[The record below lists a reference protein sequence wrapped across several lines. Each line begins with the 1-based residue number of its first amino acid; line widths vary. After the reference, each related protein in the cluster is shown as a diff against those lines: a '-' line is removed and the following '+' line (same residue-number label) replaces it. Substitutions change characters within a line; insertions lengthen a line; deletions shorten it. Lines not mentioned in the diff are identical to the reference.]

1 MWFQVEETAL
11 YDARVKLLGVA
22 LGLSHEAAFMAL
34 CRVWCWLYK
43 QGGRPMTVGELDVV
57 SGYSGFGLAMER
69 HDLADDTPEGF
80 RLRGSGRA
88 KRYGI
93 FCEQQKVRS
102 VAGVKARR
110 VKSEVAIT
118 NDNPAGY
125 PPGNPKTGLISSGD
139 LIPDS
144 ESGKSSPRAEA
155 ESWMGWF
162 NQRFRRRLT
171 VTKAVTKAIG
181 ALMVAGYRED
191 PDLRDV
197 ALFLE
202 SQWKGNPKMDRFL
215 VPATILRITA
225 FEDRLS
231 LAREWN
237 PKHWGESPAPIPA
250 LRAVPAEPK
259 GPAPEFMD
267 RGEIAKLALGLASTW
282 KGKVTK

>member
-1 MWFQVEETAL
+1 MYFQVDSKAL
-11 YDARVKLLGVA
+11 TDERIVLLGA
-22 LGLSHEAAFMAL
+22 RLGIGHSGAFYA
-34 CRVWCWLYK
+34 CCKVWCWLYK
-43 QGGRPMTVGELDVV
+43 QCGRAMTEEEVDAVSGHSGFAKAMEQCQLADYGPEGLRIRGDSRARKYGEFCKRQLERIRKRFPLHDVGE
-57 SGYSGFGLAMER
+57 
-69 HDLADDTPEGF
+69 DTN
-80 RLRGSGRA
+80 
-88 KRYGI
+88 GI
-93 FCEQQKVRS
+93 
-102 VAGVKARR
+102 
-110 VKSEVAIT
+110 
-118 NDNPAGY
+118 PAVE
-125 PPGNPKTGLISSGD
+125 PPVIPKTGLISSGDLD

-155 ESWMGWF
+155 ESWMAWF

-191 PDLRDV
+191 PDLRGV

-202 SQWKGNPKMDRFL
+202 SQWKGDPKMDRFL
-215 VPATILRITA
+215 VPTTILRITA

-237 PKHWGESPAPIPA
+237 PKHWGESPGPIPA

-267 RGEIAKLALGLASTW
+267 RGEIAKLALGLASNW